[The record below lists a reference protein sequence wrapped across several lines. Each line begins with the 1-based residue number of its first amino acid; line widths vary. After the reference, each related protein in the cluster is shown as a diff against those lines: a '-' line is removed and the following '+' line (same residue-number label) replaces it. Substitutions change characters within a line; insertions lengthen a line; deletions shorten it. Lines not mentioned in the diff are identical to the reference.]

1 MTPQK
6 LKEETTPREVPND
19 AFGIPNQKL
28 RRSQTSH
35 KSKEKQA
42 SRIMAQQGKL
52 PNIVVSKSTEMNKEH
67 MYNTIGKQEQEAD
80 LDNLKKLV

>member
-35 KSKEKQA
+35 KSKVPA
-42 SRIMAQQGKL
+42 SRIVAQPGKL
-52 PNIVVSKSTEMNKEH
+52 PNRLISKSTEMNKEH